1 MSKQENVVDPC
12 ARRCISLMV
21 LLKMSGQIALKSVDI
36 WAPSLNNHSSPTFV
50 PWIHT
55 SILEPF
61 AIGTKDRKHICFTT
75 SLVHCKCQYLIYV
88 EYFFFAFL
96 VQTSPVLFFVQDAI
110 SYPSVVNN

>member
-21 LLKMSGQIALKSVDI
+21 LLKMSGHIALKSVDI
-36 WAPSLNNHSSPTFV
+36 WAPSLKNHSSPTFV

-88 EYFFFAFL
+88 EYFFLHFWCKRRL
-96 VQTSPVLFFVQDAI
+96 YCFFVQDAI
-110 SYPSVVNN
+110 SYPSVMNN